1 MLGNEPKIKLKNK
14 SGKIYFLLGGARS
27 GKSEYAEQFANS
39 LSKKVA
45 YLATAVITDE
55 EMEKR
60 VLQHRKRRPSS
71 WHTFEIESEII
82 DLLLMS
88 GMVDKINASGCEVLL
103 IDCIT
108 NLLFRLAYKYNIENL
123 ELIDNK
129 LEKIIENEIASFFN
143 NFLKLLKSARF
154 DSIVVS
160 NEVGLGIVP
169 SYPFGR
175 IFRDLM
181 GVINKKIAASADE
194 VYFFVAGLKQ
204 KLK

>member
-1 MLGNEPKIKLKNK
+1 MGNEPKIKLKNK
-14 SGKIYFLLGGARS
+14 PGKIYFLLGGARS

-39 LSKKVA
+39 LSGKVA

-60 VLQHRKRRPSS
+60 VMQHRKRRPSS
-71 WHTFEIESEII
+71 WHTFEMESEII
-82 DLLLMS
+82 DLSLMN
-88 GMVDKINASGCEVLL
+88 GIIEKINASDCEVLL

-108 NLLFRLAYKYNIENL
+108 NLLFRLAYKYNVENL
-123 ELIDNK
+123 ELINNK
-129 LEKIIENEIASFFN
+129 LEKKIENEIGSFFN
-143 NFLKLLKSARF
+143 NFTNLLKSSSF
-154 DSIVVS
+154 DSIIVS

>member
-1 MLGNEPKIKLKNK
+1 MGNELKIKLKNK
-14 SGKIYFLLGGARS
+14 PGKIYFLLGGARS

-39 LSKKVA
+39 LSGKVA

-82 DLLLMS
+82 DPLLIS
-88 GMVDKINASGCEVLL
+88 GIIDKIDASGCEVLL

-108 NLLFRLAYKYNIENL
+108 NLLFRLVYKYNIENL
-123 ELIDNK
+123 ELINNE
-129 LEKIIENEIASFFN
+129 LEKIIENEITSFFDN
-143 NFLKLLKSARF
+143 LLELLESACF
-154 DSIVVS
+154 DSIIVS

-181 GVINKKIAASADE
+181 GVINKKIAACADE